1 MTFPLFPGKI
11 GRPGLLS
18 PERMIEFRRAHGGL
32 RGVGPASDVI
42 VCLYRGVM
50 RRLAWRHRFDR
61 VRGFA
66 GDLYLVR
73 RTPRRVAVIGNVG
86 FGGPAIVNLEE
97 ELIAWGARRLVVL
110 SLAGGL
116 APRLATGSVV
126 VCDRAIRDEGT
137 SYHYLPPARDV
148 RASDALTSLLSR
160 GLAARGITSDRGPA
174 WSTDAPYRETRD
186 EVEAL
191 REEGVLAVDMESA
204 GVFAA
209 ARVRGAEAASVLVIG
224 DTLSSSGWSPP
235 SDMAALHRRLRSV
248 LDAIVSSL
256 GTSE

>member
-1 MTFPLFPGKI
+1 MSFPLFPEKV

-18 PERMIEFRRAHGGL
+18 PERMIAFRRSHGGL
-32 RGVGPASDVI
+32 RGVEPATDVI
-42 VCLYRGVM
+42 VCLYRGLM
-50 RRLAWRHRFDR
+50 RRIAWRHPFRH

-66 GDLYLVR
+66 GDMYVIR
-73 RTPRRVAVIGNVG
+73 QAPRRVAVIGNVG
-86 FGGPAIVNLEE
+86 IGGPAIVNLEE
-97 ELIAWGARRLVVL
+97 ELIAWGARRVVVL
-110 SLAGGL
+110 SLAGGI
-116 APRLATGSVV
+116 APGLATGSVV

-148 RASDALTSLLSR
+148 RASDALASLLSR
-160 GLAARGITSDRGPA
+160 GLAARGITSARGPA
-174 WSTDAPYRETRD
+174 WSTDAPYRETR
-186 EVEAL
+186 EETEAL

-209 ARVRGAEAASVLVIG
+209 ARVREAEAASVLVIG
-224 DTLSSSGWSPP
+224 DTLRSSGWSPP
-235 SDMAALHRRLRSV
+235 SDMAGLHRRLRSV